1 MMIWKKIYIW
11 KIAIELYKQPKLKA
25 TEKEHIRLV
34 LHPVGVEMVVK
45 TDDEIHVLS
54 IMKDYDYF
62 SFILS
67 ALPKKVELLKMSKVL
82 QLFENRYHHG
92 KVLIRRE

>member
-1 MMIWKKIYIW
+1 M
-11 KIAIELYKQPKLKA
+11 ELYKQPKLKA

-54 IMKDYDYF
+54 IMKVYDYF
-62 SFILS
+62 SFI
-67 ALPKKVELLKMSKVL
+67 
-82 QLFENRYHHG
+82 
-92 KVLIRRE
+92 